1 MRGNVGRGAGMK
13 RGGAH
18 GAKRMMGRGGGRMAM
33 DPNMAMMMM

>member
-13 RGGAH
+13 RGAH

>member
-13 RGGAH
+13 RGG
-18 GAKRMMGRGGGRMAM
+18 GAKRMMGRGAGRMAM